1 MTKRTPPLSS
11 SGKSKLPS
19 RGSGNLLDILR
30 SSVPDLNN
38 GEAKVARIILANTE
52 WVSHA
57 SIKAVADRAAV
68 SEPTV
73 LRMCRRIGLEGFK
86 ALKHRL
92 AQDLILTQVLNTPHV
107 EGGDAF
113 PSELV
118 KVMLDASMGAL
129 RGAAQCSH

>member
-92 AQDLILTQVLNTPHV
+92 AQDLSNGVLNKFEWRRRVYDLAVVRESISWPIS
-107 EGGDAF
+107 A
-113 PSELV
+113 
-118 KVMLDASMGAL
+118 
-129 RGAAQCSH
+129 